1 MAHDFR
7 PGNSGKNREPLP
19 IIGPAGQRSY
29 LERLNNVQETS
40 MSDSDFRQS
49 NGRFAKGHPGGPGR
63 PRNPVSAAAGELD
76 RLGVEVAQEL
86 MLNTIE
92 RARRGN
98 LRATELV
105 LQRVWP
111 VRRNRPIELDPPP
124 GDGLP
129 NLLTEHA
136 ALALA
141 MMNGDITPQ
150 DAQAATRVF
159 KALQE
164 QMRRADHQKAVALP
178 EKW

>member
-1 MAHDFR
+1 
-7 PGNSGKNREPLP
+7 
-19 IIGPAGQRSY
+19 
-29 LERLNNVQETS
+29 
-40 MSDSDFRQS
+40 MSDPSSDFRQV
-49 NGRFAKGHPGGPGR
+49 NGRFAKGNPGGPGR
-63 PRNPVSAAAGELD
+63 PRNPVSTAAGELD
-76 RLGVEVAQEL
+76 RLGVEVAHEL
-86 MLNTIE
+86 MINTIE

-136 ALALA
+136 ALAQA

-164 QMRRADHQKAVALP
+164 QMRRADHRNAVAALP
-178 EKW
+178 DK